1 MNALVVNQ
9 CHHIHIATMNFTG
22 FNGFPLSPLDA
33 VYGSFLLFCPEW
45 ECSLVKKNT
54 ANN

>member
-33 VYGSFLLFCPEW
+33 VYVVFSYSVLSGNA
-45 ECSLVKKNT
+45 V
-54 ANN
+54 